1 MTIVLYRVTNAGDN
15 IGNVAANEKITFNV
29 DDDPNK
35 ENAFITRYEIKNTTG
50 IGNNQAAE
58 QDLGDHQDLGPV
70 ENMYVLYGLIT
81 IRNTGTGTDPANSNK
96 FVEIMKKWDEDPK
109 LTDDFIHGRMGIE
122 IDDFPN
128 YDRVPVG
135 TGTDQVGL
143 IWRNI
148 DWDNNYA
155 KHPLVAEFT
164 IIMILDKGDDS

>member
-15 IGNVAANEKITFNV
+15 IGNVPANEKITFNV

-35 ENAFITRYEIKNTTG
+35 ENAFVTRYEIRNTTG

-70 ENMYVLYGLIT
+70 ENMYVLYGVVT
-81 IRNTGTGTDPANSNK
+81 IRNKGTGTGGINN
-96 FVEIMKKWDEDPK
+96 FVEIMEKWDSQPK
-109 LTDDFIHGRMGIE
+109 LTDDFIHGRMGIK
-122 IDDFPN
+122 IDDFQS
-128 YDRVPVG
+128 YDIVPVG
-135 TGTDQVGL
+135 TGSDQIGL

-155 KHPLVAEFT
+155 KHPLPGEFS
-164 IIMILDKGDDS
+164 IIMIKDKGDDS